1 MIDLLN
7 SIVEFIKN
15 AGTLGALI
23 GCLFILVE
31 SIIPILPLMVFI
43 TINFLIFGNILG
55 FIMSYIF
62 TILGCIMSY
71 FIFKKGFG
79 NRFEHLTENKKLL
92 KKYKSI
98 FKDISVGK
106 LTLLIAIP
114 FAPAFMINIAAGLV
128 KMDFK
133 KYFVGLLIGKVA
145 LVYFWGFI
153 GTSFVESIG
162 NPVILIKIGI
172 IMLITYIVSYI
183 VNKFLKLV

>member
-1 MIDLLN
+1 MIDFLS
-7 SIVEFIKN
+7 SIVEFIEN
-15 AGTLGALI
+15 AGSVGALI
-23 GCLFILVE
+23 GCMFILVE
-31 SIIPILPLMVFI
+31 SIFPILPLMVFI
-43 TINFLIFGNILG
+43 TINFLVFGNIIG
-55 FIMSYIF
+55 FFMSWFF
-62 TILGCIMSY
+62 TIIGCIISY

-79 NRFEHLTENKKLL
+79 NKFEHLTENKKLL

-98 FKDISVGK
+98 FKDISLGK
-106 LTLLIAIP
+106 LCLLIAIP

-162 NPVILIKIGI
+162 NPMILIKIGI
-172 IMLITYIVSYI
+172 IMLITYVISYI
-183 VNKFLKLV
+183 VNKFLKIM